1 MSDTQRITALED
13 RVAEL
18 ERKLSLIEDRSN
30 LLDSDSEYFD
40 ELIHQAHLI
49 YIAEEE

>member
-1 MSDTQRITALED
+1 MSDTQRITALEN

-30 LLDSDSEYFD
+30 LLDSDAEWFD
-40 ELIHQAHLI
+40 ELIHKAHFA